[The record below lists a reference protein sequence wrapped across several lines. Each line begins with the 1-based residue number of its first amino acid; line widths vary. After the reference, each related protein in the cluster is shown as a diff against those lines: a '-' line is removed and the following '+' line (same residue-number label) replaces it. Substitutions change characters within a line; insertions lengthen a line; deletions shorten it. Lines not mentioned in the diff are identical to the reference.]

1 MRIQICG
8 CGIHAVIGLL
18 VCLGLPVVH
27 AEPAV
32 AMSLLVDL
40 AASSFDAIASNW
52 DNTATS
58 GMVSLANGDFVTAGV
73 ADTRPALGFVGP
85 LGTPAVVFNVST
97 TGAAQYLNGSMASP
111 WFSGLF
117 GASDWTIEY
126 WGWTAGFA
134 AYVNNAENPVMMWSP
149 RPAAACT
156 SAYVGMGN
164 DPSFGAG
171 GHYDCDIAYGATTD
185 GNNGRGPPTAV
196 VPGHGYGPSTN
207 QWHHIVV
214 TYTGAPSLYG
224 GAVNETVYVDGQQ
237 STQVVGRALNI
248 HPVSPLHARAV

>member
-1 MRIQICG
+1 
-8 CGIHAVIGLL
+8 
-18 VCLGLPVVH
+18 
-27 AEPAV
+27 
-32 AMSLLVDL
+32 
-40 AASSFDAIASNW
+40 
-52 DNTATS
+52 
-58 GMVSLANGDFVTAGV
+58 
-73 ADTRPALGFVGP
+73 
-85 LGTPAVVFNVST
+85 
-97 TGAAQYLNGSMASP
+97 
-111 WFSGLF
+111 
-117 GASDWTIEY
+117 
-126 WGWTAGFA
+126 
-134 AYVNNAENPVMMWSP
+134 
-149 RPAAACT
+149 
-156 SAYVGMGN
+156 MGN